1 MQRGGGEGLMGAGRM
16 GATVGQGPDAPPIV
30 GHHVGRDPLK

>member
-16 GATVGQGPDAPPIV
+16 GEGHRPGGVGITSGQYAAFNN
-30 GHHVGRDPLK
+30 RE